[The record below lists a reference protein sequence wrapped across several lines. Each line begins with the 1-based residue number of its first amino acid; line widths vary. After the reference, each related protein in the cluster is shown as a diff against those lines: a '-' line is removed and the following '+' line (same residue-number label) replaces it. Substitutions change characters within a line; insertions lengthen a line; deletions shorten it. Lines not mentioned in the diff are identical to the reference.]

1 MKSKSS
7 SRRPWSCP
15 QCGTSW
21 AIPLTAA
28 DPKQCPE
35 CDKTDRLN
43 SGEHSFS
50 RIENSVNQ
58 PTVSDRIRSKSERS
72 NHSAI
77 ILWVLGLSVFSVGLL
92 FFWQGGNPLLG
103 KMKIVINPGPNIE
116 PDSAER
122 AAAIEWMKLN
132 LSEPFPE
139 VIHWWPVRPLPNRDD
154 ERIIGAKL
162 RRLNTVQ
169 YFGNTINVQSL
180 FLVIDKSNKCHFE
193 LGIHT
198 VGVNAWDMA
207 DDAYQR
213 QLKEQRDQAA
223 AQDAAAAKKDEG

>member
-1 MKSKSS
+1 
-7 SRRPWSCP
+7 
-15 QCGTSW
+15 
-21 AIPLTAA
+21 
-28 DPKQCPE
+28 
-35 CDKTDRLN
+35 
-43 SGEHSFS
+43 
-50 RIENSVNQ
+50 
-58 PTVSDRIRSKSERS
+58 
-72 NHSAI
+72 
-77 ILWVLGLSVFSVGLL
+77 
-92 FFWQGGNPLLG
+92 
-103 KMKIVINPGPNIE
+103 MKIVINPGPNIE